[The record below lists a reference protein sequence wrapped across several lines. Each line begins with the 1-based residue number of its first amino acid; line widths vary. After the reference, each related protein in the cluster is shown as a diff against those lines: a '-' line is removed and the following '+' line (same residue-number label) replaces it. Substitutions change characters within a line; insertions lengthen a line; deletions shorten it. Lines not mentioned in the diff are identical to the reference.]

1 MIVRFFNTGTSQGE
15 SPVHYLLRLRDH
27 NGDVRSEVPELLAG
41 SPQLT
46 IDLINNI
53 TRKHKYSSGC
63 FAFRPE
69 EQPTRAQLFNI
80 IDGFKIVVAPG
91 LTEDQFNSLF
101 VIHRDPPDPKTGLV
115 GFHVHFILP
124 MTLLGGKSAT
134 GKDMTGKRW
143 NPHPPGQRTIETMEL
158 FTKVINQEMGWAQ
171 VTEKPL
177 RVGMDSFWRKA
188 DKANHKQKAEL
199 LRKELGHAIRSGELK
214 SRAELL
220 VYLDQTLGLTVT
232 RTSATSVSVKFPGA
246 AKAMRLKGAM
256 FETNSDY
263 GALCATQ
270 PHSKGTERISLPQYD
285 QILERLEHLLS
296 IRAKELQGY
305 APAKKP
311 RDTTTRKEPA
321 NGGTKERYGRGHA
334 SSQGIGRLHSLPL
347 TTSGMERNLFQAGS
361 GQRRNENGRSDPP
374 SNDGPQALAHP
385 IQHLE
390 RTTQSNDGGRQRRS
404 GGTAAPSGG
413 DIDQKIW
420 SLAVQLNDCEPGS
433 HEAHSIM
440 TQLALLQGE
449 REHQPKGPR
458 PKR

>member
-1 MIVRFFNTGTSQGE
+1 MIVRFFSTGTSHGE

-27 NGDVRSEVPELLAG
+27 NGDIRDEVPELLAG

-46 IDLINNI
+46 IDLINGI

-63 FAFRPE
+63 LAFRPE

-80 IDGFKIVVAPG
+80 IDGFKVVVAPG
-91 LTEDQFNSLF
+91 MTEDQFNSLF

-115 GFHVHFILP
+115 GFHVHFVLP
-124 MTLLGGKSAT
+124 MTLLAGTSAT

-171 VTEKPL
+171 VMEKPL

-199 LRKELGHAIRSGELK
+199 LRKELSYAIQSGELK

-232 RTSATSVSVKFPGA
+232 RATATSVSVKFPGA
-246 AKAMRLKGAM
+246 AKAMRLKGPM
-256 FETNSDY
+256 FETHSDY
-263 GALCATQ
+263 RALCAAQ
-270 PHSKGTERISLPQYD
+270 PHSKGTERLSVPQYE
-285 QILERLEHLLS
+285 QVLERLEHLLS
-296 IRAKELQGY
+296 MRAKELQGN
-305 APAKKP
+305 APAKKLHD
-311 RDTTTRKEPA
+311 RTTRKEPVY
-321 NGGTKERYGRGHA
+321 GRTKERYGGGHA
-334 SSQGIGRLHSLPL
+334 SSQGTGRLHSLPL

-361 GQRRNENGRSDPP
+361 GQRRNENGRNDTS
-374 SNDGPQALAHP
+374 SHDGPQTLAHP
-385 IQHLE
+385 VQHFE
-390 RTTQSNDGGRQRRS
+390 RTTQGNDGGRQRRS
-404 GGTAAPSGG
+404 GGTATPSGG

-433 HEAHSIM
+433 HEAYSILM
-440 TQLALLQGE
+440 QLGLLQGE
-449 REHQPKGPR
+449 REQQPKGPR
-458 PKR
+458 PRR